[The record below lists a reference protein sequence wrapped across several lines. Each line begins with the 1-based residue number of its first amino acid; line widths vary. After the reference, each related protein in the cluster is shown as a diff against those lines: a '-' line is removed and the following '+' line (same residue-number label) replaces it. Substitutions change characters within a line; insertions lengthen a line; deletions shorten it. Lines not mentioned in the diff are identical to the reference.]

1 MDDVFQKRRMTG
13 VWEFFSPF
21 VCLREFRN
29 NVLLKIIR
37 ETPKEMR
44 NLFRLESTN
53 PNLSTNEKRGLDAY
67 VTHFRTLTESEDFI
81 ETIMENI

>member
-1 MDDVFQKRRMTG
+1 
-13 VWEFFSPF
+13 
-21 VCLREFRN
+21 
-29 NVLLKIIR
+29 
-37 ETPKEMR
+37 MR